1 MVKKKFA
8 KKVVPVIVIIFL
20 LGTAITPFI
29 GATMS
34 QKPSEESFNY
44 NEAAALVNIETESKS
59 GEAYRTFEEDTYTL
73 SISATLDTLEEGQFY
88 ETWLVR
94 QSPFSY
100 IDLGP
105 LSQQESEEWTLTYSM
120 LNPEIDHEM
129 FEMVLV
135 TIESD
140 TATTTP
146 SDQHILAANFQ

>member
-1 MVKKKFA
+1 
-8 KKVVPVIVIIFL
+8 
-20 LGTAITPFI
+20 
-29 GATMS
+29 MS